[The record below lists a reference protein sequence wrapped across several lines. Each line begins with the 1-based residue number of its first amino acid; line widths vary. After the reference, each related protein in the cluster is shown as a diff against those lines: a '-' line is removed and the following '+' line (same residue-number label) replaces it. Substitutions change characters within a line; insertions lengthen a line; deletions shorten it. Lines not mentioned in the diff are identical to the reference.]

1 MERFADQVDQD
12 EKDKKKAQEMIN
24 EQLHQMKMKDKS
36 IIERESERLVREE
49 NDSLALELDT
59 DGYPSLDII

>member
-1 MERFADQVDQD
+1 
-12 EKDKKKAQEMIN
+12 MIN

-59 DGYPSLDII
+59 DGQPSLDII

>member
-59 DGYPSLDII
+59 DG

>member
-12 EKDKKKAQEMIN
+12 EKDKKIAQEMIN

-59 DGYPSLDII
+59 DGQPSLDII